1 MTERQRDEILCALG
15 ALRGAAPAAARDAR
29 VRARCHAAISPG
41 GAPEGAPGG
50 AVGEADGGRRLVPAR
65 SMGARLVDTALAVGA
80 GLYGVLVIAEAFRVG
95 WRPLD

>member
-41 GAPEGAPGG
+41 GAPGG
-50 AVGEADGGRRLVPAR
+50 AVGEADGGGRLVPAR

>member
-29 VRARCHAAISPG
+29 VRVRCHAAISPG
-41 GAPEGAPGG
+41 GAVA
-50 AVGEADGGRRLVPAR
+50 EADGGRRLVPAR